1 MIVGTEFAGD
11 SDAFLKDRQHSLYWE
26 LVGLIYSAARD
37 RYLAG
42 CRLLRV
48 ETDLSSA
55 VDGKFNIDHRT
66 LQDVHDRIAAW
77 FRFRR
82 AHGPQ
87 LNIGEDH
94 AEFEERLEREWR
106 EFFADE
112 LKRLVEDDE
121 FTRLVLTAVVYA
133 NQDAGLTA
141 ESRLRQLLDETYA
154 EMTAGGKPDLAGTK

>member
-11 SDAFLKDRQHSLYWE
+11 SDDFLKDRQHSLYCE
-26 LVGLIYSAARD
+26 LVGLIYTAARD
-37 RYLAG
+37 RYLAAY
-42 CRLLRV
+42 RLLRV
-48 ETDLSSA
+48 ETDLSRE
-55 VDGKFNIDHRT
+55 VIDKYGFDHRT

-87 LNIGEDH
+87 LNIGEDY
-94 AEFEERLEREWR
+94 AKFEERLEREWR
-106 EFFADE
+106 KFFADE

-154 EMTAGGKPDLAGTK
+154 EMTAGAKPD